1 MAYRGNPAMPRARR
15 RSPRPPCPPHAPPL
29 GWGAFRPAHGLCRG
43 RSHGLNGLIW
53 RFKALS
59 APFRLRCGT
68 PLQAGRETSVFLIL
82 GAFPPNARGG
92 RSLGR
97 LRKGSAVG
105 VARLRREKSPFTHR
119 ATAWRKPRRKYPTA
133 YHPPPP
139 AAPFAPPLH
148 PLRLLDRTSPLHAA
162 PQPPSTPSEGKPRRR
177 PDGKRLAVFLL

>member
-15 RSPRPPCPPHAPPL
+15 RTPRSPLPTARPPF
-29 GWGAFRPAHGLCRG
+29 GVGGFPAHHELRRG

-59 APFRLRCGT
+59 APFRRWGGS
-68 PLQAGRETSVFLIL
+68 AFHAWRETSLFLIL

-97 LRKGSAVG
+97 LRGGAAAG

-133 YHPPPP
+133 YHPPQ

-148 PLRLLDRTSPLHAA
+148 PLRLLGRTSPLHAA
-162 PQPPSTPSEGKPRRR
+162 PQPPSCPAEGKPRRR
-177 PDGKRLAVFLL
+177 PDGKRFAVFLL